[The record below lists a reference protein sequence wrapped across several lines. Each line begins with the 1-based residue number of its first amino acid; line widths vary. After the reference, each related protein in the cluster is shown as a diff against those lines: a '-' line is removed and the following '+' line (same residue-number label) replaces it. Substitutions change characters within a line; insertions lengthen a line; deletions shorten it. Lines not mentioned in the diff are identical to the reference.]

1 MRRRDFIKVIAGSA
15 VAWPLAAHTQHQ
27 KIVLIGYLE
36 PGARADPTAQNLR
49 RQFLLGLRDLGYI
62 EGRNFK
68 MEDRS
73 AEGQLDH
80 LPALAAEL
88 VGLPVDVIIAFGD
101 APISAARKATD
112 KIPIVM
118 PLAAN
123 PIGSGF
129 VASIARPG
137 GNITG
142 LSGFATDMASKRVEL
157 LKEVVPRAR
166 RVAVLWNSSNS
177 SKLAEWKE
185 GQAAAARVGL
195 ELHSVEARAPGDL
208 DGAFASILRLRPD
221 AMIAFAE
228 SLTIAFRGQIGN
240 FALTDRLPMV
250 SELREFAVAGGVA
263 TYGISRP
270 DLWRRSASY
279 VDKIVRGAKPADL
292 PVEQPTRFELVIN
305 LKAANAIGLDVPP
318 IMLTRADE
326 VIE

>member
-15 VAWPLAAHTQHQ
+15 VTQPLAAHAQQQ
-27 KIVLIGYLE
+27 KIVRIGYLE

-73 AEGQLDH
+73 AEGQLDR

-123 PIGSGF
+123 PVGSGF

-157 LKEVVPRAR
+157 LKEVVPRAT

-185 GQAAAARVGL
+185 AQAAAARVGL
-195 ELHSVEARAPGDL
+195 ELHSVEARAPGDF

-228 SLTIAFRGQIGN
+228 SLTIAFREQIGN

-263 TYGISRP
+263 TYGVSRP